1 MKKIFNYIKLIRPLN
16 LIIIIVLQ
24 CIIKFFLINQFIN
37 EPALTKVNFSFFLL
51 SIILITA
58 AGYIINDIYDEK
70 IDEINRN
77 EKRIINK
84 EIDSRIA
91 IIWYF
96 ILNIIALILIVYV
109 SWTIK
114 KPIFSLIFL
123 YSIFILWKYS
133 KSLKTTFLRGN
144 LVVSW
149 LIALSIINLGLF
161 DIIPVLGNENSSII
175 IFKIIVVYAVFSFFM
190 TLSREI
196 MKDVEDKEGDKISNA
211 NTIIIRYG
219 IEKTK
224 LIINCLNI
232 FVLLMIGYWQYF
244 QYSLNRSSFENNQ
257 KIEVW
262 GTDINSIIYI
272 IILQCF
278 MLFFIYKTYFAILK
292 KEFSFLSRLSKII
305 MIIGVFSILFF
316 TKNFI

>member
-1 MKKIFNYIKLIRPLN
+1 
-16 LIIIIVLQ
+16 
-24 CIIKFFLINQFIN
+24 
-37 EPALTKVNFSFFLL
+37 
-51 SIILITA
+51 
-58 AGYIINDIYDEK
+58 
-70 IDEINRN
+70 
-77 EKRIINK
+77 
-84 EIDSRIA
+84 
-91 IIWYF
+91 
-96 ILNIIALILIVYV
+96 
-109 SWTIK
+109 
-114 KPIFSLIFL
+114 
-123 YSIFILWKYS
+123 
-133 KSLKTTFLRGN
+133 
-144 LVVSW
+144 
-149 LIALSIINLGLF
+149 
-161 DIIPVLGNENSSII
+161 
-175 IFKIIVVYAVFSFFM
+175 M

-219 IEKTK
+219 IEKAK

-292 KEFSFLSRLSKII
+292 KEFTFLSKLSKFI